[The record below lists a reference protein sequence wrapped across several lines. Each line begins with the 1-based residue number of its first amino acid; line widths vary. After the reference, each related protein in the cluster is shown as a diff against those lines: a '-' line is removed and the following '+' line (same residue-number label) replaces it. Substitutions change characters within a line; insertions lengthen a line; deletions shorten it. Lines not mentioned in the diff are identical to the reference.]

1 MAKDEI
7 LTHHDVC
14 EAVEGDGYLAGK
26 AEREAEDAEAETET
40 IRPPA
45 RKRQPA
51 ILPSPSQLLKPSIRN
66 RTIRTAFRKRSPDF
80 HLFSKLP
87 MEIRL
92 QIWEH
97 SMVPRVHELHPC
109 AKLYNERMTFRSNS
123 AQTPTIFHVNRE
135 SRSVAMKNYQ
145 LMEYDPTRGLSG
157 KGILR
162 FFFNPV
168 LDTLLLN
175 SLMGLFMMFVLLE
188 EEVEYAGTMRGWQT
202 VAFDAE
208 RAQLITLLSGIHGHR
223 PQPRIKEIFPSLK
236 QLIIAFDYTSR
247 GKTRFRTSVWPG
259 ENGTTLKEFPWPVME
274 SREFETIFEPMKSY
288 LENDYTEGD
297 VPEIQVAKVKRKV
310 FLRGDIRYAFRKT
323 CAVMGMRPR
332 GIFRRI

>member
-208 RAQLITLLSGIHGHR
+208 L
-223 PQPRIKEIFPSLK
+223 
-236 QLIIAFDYTSR
+236 
-247 GKTRFRTSVWPG
+247 WPG